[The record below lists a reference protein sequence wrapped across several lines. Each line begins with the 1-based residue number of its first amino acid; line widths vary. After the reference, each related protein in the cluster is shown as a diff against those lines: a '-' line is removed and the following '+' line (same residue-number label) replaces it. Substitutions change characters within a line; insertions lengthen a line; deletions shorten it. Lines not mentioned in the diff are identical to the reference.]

1 MKFNDINLNNN
12 VFLYNSTIVDN
23 DLRSKITNKKFIGLS
38 AFKDDSNNI
47 FLDTNNTILD
57 LPNDCVDIF
66 QSEDSLDFYEL
77 STVPS
82 MINEI
87 YRVLK
92 PGGLFRL
99 SLPDY
104 NCDILYNRC
113 KFTPDGNIC
122 FDPIVGGDYD
132 ELTNKISNGGKLWF
146 ANYNVVNEM
155 LQKTNFEIFDFL
167 HYYEDRDNHV
177 LNDID
182 YSLGFVSRTP
192 DFDQRV
198 QNPLRPLSI
207 VVDCYKV

>member
-23 DLRSKITNKKFIGLS
+23 DLRSKITKKLFIGLS

-47 FLDTNNTILD
+47 FLETNNTILD

-66 QSEDSLDFYEL
+66 QSEDSLDVYEL

-113 KFTPDGNIC
+113 KFTPDCNIC
-122 FDPIVGGDYD
+122 FDPIVGGYD

-155 LQKTNFEIFDFL
+155 LQKTNFEVFDFL

-198 QNPLRPLSI
+198 QNPRRPLSI